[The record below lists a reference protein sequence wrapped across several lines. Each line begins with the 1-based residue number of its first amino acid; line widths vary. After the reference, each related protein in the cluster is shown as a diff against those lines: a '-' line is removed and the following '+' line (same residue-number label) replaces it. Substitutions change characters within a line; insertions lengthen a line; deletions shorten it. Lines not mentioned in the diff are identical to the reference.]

1 MPHVTKIRHMRT
13 KIRHVDATFCIF
25 NGAFRRL
32 GAVAS
37 LFLETKT
44 AFHIRDFQGTVETT
58 VNSHFF
64 AATANSRFK
73 TSRAHN
79 FAILGWA
86 RRFGPKKHAKIRS
99 RKDYMSQ
106 SFNLREDS
114 VNAKFWSS

>member
-1 MPHVTKIRHMRT
+1 MEHEGH
-13 KIRHVDATFCIF
+13 H
-25 NGAFRRL
+25 N
-32 GAVAS
+32 
-37 LFLETKT
+37 
-44 AFHIRDFQGTVETT
+44 T